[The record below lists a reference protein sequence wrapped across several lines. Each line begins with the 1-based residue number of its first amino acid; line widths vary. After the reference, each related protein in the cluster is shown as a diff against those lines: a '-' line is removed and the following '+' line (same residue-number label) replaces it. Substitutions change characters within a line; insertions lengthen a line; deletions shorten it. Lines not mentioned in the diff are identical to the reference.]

1 MDPREKDDALRKML
15 ETWQPGQPSPELDR
29 RAMQSFRAVTGAPQS
44 KTAWRQ
50 RVWWRYG
57 AVAACMAT
65 GVTVAVWLA
74 PHARHV
80 SAPLRMDSVL
90 EGAPQGTAYDTQVDS
105 SAFRPVAD
113 AKIVVIV
120 KGDGR

>member
-1 MDPREKDDALRKML
+1 MDPREQDDALRKML
-15 ETWQPGQPSPELDR
+15 DAWQPDEPSAALDR
-29 RAMQSFRAVTGAPQS
+29 RVMQSFRAVTGAAQAKP
-44 KTAWRQ
+44 AWRQ

-57 AVAACMAT
+57 AVAACMAA
-65 GVTVAVWLA
+65 GVTMAVWLA
-74 PHARHV
+74 PHVRHA

-113 AKIVVIV
+113 AKIVVIA
-120 KGDGR
+120 KGGRQ